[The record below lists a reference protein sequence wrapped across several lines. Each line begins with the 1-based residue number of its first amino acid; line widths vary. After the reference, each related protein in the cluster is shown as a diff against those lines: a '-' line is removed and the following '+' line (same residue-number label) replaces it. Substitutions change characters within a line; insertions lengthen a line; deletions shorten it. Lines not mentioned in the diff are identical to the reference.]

1 MRSARGCRAVSKYLG
16 PRSRLALISASLLWV
31 APGCTSTTPNQSVS
45 WGSAQ
50 ASLTIVDTSATLRI
64 LAAGNCYG
72 SYGEFDQPHS
82 SGTFTRQGTYT
93 QLIGASPGKV
103 QYAAQFSGTV
113 SGRQI
118 SLTVTVPALQGAV
131 GPFTLTQ
138 GRAAEWP
145 ACLYP

>member
-1 MRSARGCRAVSKYLG
+1 MRASFGCRAVQRSLG
-16 PRSRLALISASLLWV
+16 PGSRLGLIVASLLL
-31 APGCTSTTPNQSVS
+31 AASGCTSTTPDQSGV
-45 WGSAQ
+45 WGSDQ

-64 LAAGNCYG
+64 VAAGDCYG
-72 SYGEFDQPHS
+72 SYGEFDQPVS
-82 SGTFTRQGTYT
+82 SGTFSRGGTYT
-93 QLIGASPGKV
+93 QLIGAYPGKL

-118 SLTVTVPALQGAV
+118 SLTVTVPTLQGTV

-138 GRAAEWP
+138 GRSAKWP